1 MLISVVNVW
10 EVGIKGPLGKL
21 ELPDDMEAR
30 IRRACT
36 VSGFGILPVEL
47 RHALAVRLL
56 PLHHKDPFDRILVAQ
71 AQVDGLSLVTTDRW
85 LGAYEVDNVW

>member
-56 PLHHKDPFDRILVAQ
+56 PPHHKDPFDRLLIAQ
-71 AQVDGLSLVTTDRW
+71 GKIENLTIVTLDPEFP
-85 LGAYEVDNVW
+85 AYGVQLLW